1 MAEAVYV
8 LCFLTSAAVAFL
20 LLRAWA
26 RMRRRILLW
35 SGLGFIF
42 LCLNNL
48 MHVIDLVIVPAYDL
62 AMIRHLLAL
71 IGAILLV
78 FGMVW
83 DGD

>member
-1 MAEAVYV
+1 VAEAVYV

-35 SGLGFIF
+35 SGLGFVF

-48 MHVIDLVIVPAYDL
+48 MLVIDLVIIPEHDL
-62 AMIRHLLAL
+62 ALVRHLLAL
-71 IGAILLV
+71 IGAALLV